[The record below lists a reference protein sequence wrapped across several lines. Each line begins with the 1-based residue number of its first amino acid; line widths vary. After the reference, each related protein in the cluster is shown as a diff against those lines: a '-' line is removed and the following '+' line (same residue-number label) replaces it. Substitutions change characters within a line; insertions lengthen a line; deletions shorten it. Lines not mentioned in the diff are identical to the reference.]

1 MRQLF
6 VTFLLIL
13 EDILGSR
20 FNQSIAGV
28 GNIII
33 DKVPNVSSSWVLL
46 FFHDVSHQSGGA

>member
-6 VTFLLIL
+6 VIFLLIL
-13 EDILGSR
+13 GDILRSR
-20 FNQSIAGV
+20 FNQSITGV